1 MQPLRT
7 LFDSAAPSEPPLP
20 PGLRELYDGNL
31 NFPHTGT
38 NRPYVIANFVSTLDG
53 IISYRIPGQS
63 GGGTISGSDDTDRFI
78 MGLLRSFVDAVVV
91 GSRTVDEVS
100 PKHLWIA
107 EFINPGA
114 KEMYSDWRVNALRKS
129 KHPLAVVV
137 TGTGKLELN
146 RAVFRTPEVPALIV
160 TTEAGQSELVRSG
173 ATKLESVQVSTLAAE
188 QGSVDPADILRL
200 LHSKFGVRSVLHE
213 GGPNLFGKFVN
224 AALVDELFLTISP
237 QIAGRMQQTI
247 RPGLVEGIEFLPDT
261 APWLNLLSA
270 KQKANHLYLR
280 YGARKTAQLQ
290 AS

>member
-1 MQPLRT
+1 MRHLRT
-7 LFDSAAPSEPPLP
+7 LFDSATGGEPQLA
-20 PGLRELYDGNL
+20 PGLQELYDGNL
-31 NFPHTGT
+31 NFPDTRT

-53 IISYRIPGQS
+53 VISYRIPGQS

-78 MGLLRSFVDAVVV
+78 MGLLRSSVDAVVV

-107 EFINPGA
+107 EFIYPDA
-114 KEMYSDWRVNALRKS
+114 KEMYIDWRANVLRKS
-129 KHPLAVVV
+129 THPLAVVV
-137 TGTGKLELN
+137 TGTGKLDLR
-146 RAVFRTPEVPALIV
+146 RAVFRTPEVPVLIV
-160 TTEAGQSELVRSG
+160 TSEAGQSELARSG
-173 ATKLESVQVSTLAAE
+173 GTNLESVQVSTLAAE
-188 QGSVDPADILRL
+188 QGSVNPADILRL
-200 LHSKFGVRSVLHE
+200 LYSKFGVRTVLHE
-213 GGPNLFGKFVN
+213 GGPKLFGKFVS

-237 QIAGRMQQTI
+237 QIAGRVQQTI
-247 RPGLVEGIEFLPDT
+247 RPGLVEGIEFLPET